1 MNLCVSRQEIHKS
14 TTMKNTIAFLSL
26 ISILISGSGQEI
38 PAEEKD
44 SETHRP
50 GADTNDVVRVIAG
63 DERLIIESDTGK
75 VRIITGNSEIIIMD
89 SSDKR
94 LPKIETRK
102 RESEESEEPEDY
114 DNDRE
119 ERLHRRKHFRGHWAG
134 LEIGFNDYLTSG
146 YSTFIPEEIDYMSLH
161 TGKSVNFNINFS
173 QLSIG
178 LTRHTGF
185 VTGLGLTWNN
195 YVFDGNNNIQKGAN
209 GVIEILNPPDI
220 LKKSKFTTLYLH
232 VPILLEFQIPTDHQ
246 RLNLSIG
253 TIGAVKLHSH
263 SKMIFE
269 NNDKVKSNDDFSLN
283 MLRAGATARIG
294 YENFSIYGTYY
305 FTPLFK
311 TGKAPDGIDLFP
323 CEIGLAFNIN

>member
-1 MNLCVSRQEIHKS
+1 
-14 TTMKNTIAFLSL
+14 MKKTIAFLAL
-26 ISILISGSGQEI
+26 ILLLSSGFAQEI
-38 PAEEKD
+38 PAEKND
-44 SETHRP
+44 TSIHRS

-75 VRIITGNSEIIIMD
+75 VRIITGNSEIIIID
-89 SSDKR
+89 SSDR
-94 LPKIETRK
+94 RMPKIETRK
-102 RESEESEEPEDY
+102 REAEESEESEEPEYY
-114 DNDRE
+114 DNGRE
-119 ERLHRRKHFRGHWAG
+119 ERYHRRKHFRGHWAG

-161 TGKSVNFNINFS
+161 TGKSINFNINFS

-195 YVFDGNNNIQKGAN
+195 YVFDGNNNIRKGPN
-209 GVIEILNPPDI
+209 GVIDILTSPDI
-220 LKKSKFTTLYLH
+220 LKKSKFSTLFLH

-253 TIGAVKLHSH
+253 TIGALKLHSH

-294 YENFSIYGTYY
+294 YENLSIYGTYY

-311 TGKAPDGIDLFP
+311 SGKAPGGIALFP

>member
-1 MNLCVSRQEIHKS
+1 
-14 TTMKNTIAFLSL
+14 MKKTIAFLAL
-26 ISILISGSGQEI
+26 ILLLSSGFAQEI
-38 PAEEKD
+38 PAEKND
-44 SETHRP
+44 TSIHRS

-75 VRIITGNSEIIIMD
+75 VRIITGNSEIIIID
-89 SSDKR
+89 SSDR
-94 LPKIETRK
+94 RMPKIETRK
-102 RESEESEEPEDY
+102 REAEESEESEEPEYY
-114 DNDRE
+114 DNGRE
-119 ERLHRRKHFRGHWAG
+119 ERYHRRKHFRGHWAG

-161 TGKSVNFNINFS
+161 TGKSINFNINFS

-195 YVFDGNNNIQKGAN
+195 YVFDGNNNIRKGPN
-209 GVIEILNPPDI
+209 GVIDILTSPDI
-220 LKKSKFTTLYLH
+220 LKKSKFSTLFLH

-253 TIGAVKLHSH
+253 TIGALKLHSH

-294 YENFSIYGTYY
+294 YENLSIYGTYY

-311 TGKAPDGIDLFP
+311 SGKAPGGIDLFP

>member
-1 MNLCVSRQEIHKS
+1 MQETYKS
-14 TTMKNTIAFLSL
+14 TIMKKTIAFLAL
-26 ISILISGSGQEI
+26 ILLLSSGFAQEI
-38 PAEEKD
+38 PAEKND
-44 SETHRP
+44 TSIHRS

-75 VRIITGNSEIIIMD
+75 VRIITGNSEIIIID
-89 SSDKR
+89 SSDR
-94 LPKIETRK
+94 RMPKIETRK
-102 RESEESEEPEDY
+102 REAEESEESEEPEYY
-114 DNDRE
+114 DNGRE
-119 ERLHRRKHFRGHWAG
+119 ERYHRRKHFRGHWAG

-161 TGKSVNFNINFS
+161 TGKSINFNINFS

-195 YVFDGNNNIQKGAN
+195 YVFDGNNNIRKGPN
-209 GVIEILNPPDI
+209 GVIDILTSPDI
-220 LKKSKFTTLYLH
+220 LKKSKFSTLFLH

-253 TIGAVKLHSH
+253 TIGALKLHSH

-294 YENFSIYGTYY
+294 YENLSIYGTYY

-311 TGKAPDGIDLFP
+311 SGKAPGGIDLFP

>member
-1 MNLCVSRQEIHKS
+1 MQETYKS
-14 TTMKNTIAFLSL
+14 TIMKKTIAFLAL
-26 ISILISGSGQEI
+26 ILLLSSGFAQEI
-38 PAEEKD
+38 PAEKND
-44 SETHRP
+44 TSIHRS

-75 VRIITGNSEIIIMD
+75 VRIITGNSEIIIID
-89 SSDKR
+89 SSDR
-94 LPKIETRK
+94 RMPKIETRK
-102 RESEESEEPEDY
+102 REAEESEESEEPEYY
-114 DNDRE
+114 DNGRE
-119 ERLHRRKHFRGHWAG
+119 ERYHRRKHFRGHWAG

-161 TGKSVNFNINFS
+161 TGKSINFNINFS

-195 YVFDGNNNIQKGAN
+195 YVFDGNNNIRKGPN
-209 GVIEILNPPDI
+209 GVIEILNSPDI
-220 LKKSKFTTLYLH
+220 LKKSKFSTLFLH

-253 TIGAVKLHSH
+253 TIGALKLHSH

-294 YENFSIYGTYY
+294 YENLSIYGTYY

-311 TGKAPDGIDLFP
+311 SGKAPGGIDLFP